1 MHRRKQTEQKM
12 MSERQVLLGFLPY
25 FSGDSYLFSYLAYKY
40 FLAVNYGFER

>member
-12 MSERQVLLGFLPY
+12 SERQVLLGFLSY